1 MLLKAIVLT
10 NYYDVN
16 NHGHSMNYMFHFVKK
31 EKIKNRILGANVKY
45 IFTVGETD
53 GGPGDWFFDRKLET
67 QTLRVTSKWRSIF
80 WFQ

>member
-1 MLLKAIVLT
+1 MLLKDIVLT

-45 IFTVGETD
+45 TFTVGETD
-53 GGPGDWFFDRKLET
+53 GGRGIGSLTEN
-67 QTLRVTSKWRSIF
+67 
-80 WFQ
+80 